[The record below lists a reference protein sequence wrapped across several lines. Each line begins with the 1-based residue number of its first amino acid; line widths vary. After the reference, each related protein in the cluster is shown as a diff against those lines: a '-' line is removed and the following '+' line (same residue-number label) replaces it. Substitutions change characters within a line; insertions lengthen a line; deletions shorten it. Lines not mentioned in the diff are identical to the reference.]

1 MEKYIKDWLVAVLYS
16 PWYWAWWYT
25 WNKEYWEQLIFDKR
39 IVEKV
44 LNKEKIDEEW
54 IKWILNLNDI
64 YMGWLDDLEV
74 EWIPEWTNFR
84 IDEYDWNESIVTE
97 EQLYFTA

>member
-1 MEKYIKDWLVAVLYS
+1 
-16 PWYWAWWYT
+16 
-25 WNKEYWEQLIFDKR
+25 
-39 IVEKV
+39 
-44 LNKEKIDEEW
+44 
-54 IKWILNLNDI
+54 
-64 YMGWLDDLEV
+64 MGWSDDLEV